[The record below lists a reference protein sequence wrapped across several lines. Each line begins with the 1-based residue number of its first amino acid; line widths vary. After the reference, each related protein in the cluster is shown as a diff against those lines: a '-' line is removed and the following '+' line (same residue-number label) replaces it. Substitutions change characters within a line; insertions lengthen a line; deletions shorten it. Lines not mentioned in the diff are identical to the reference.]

1 MIAEDIIK
9 KYGGKLTITSSGYNY
24 ELDDNVI
31 TAGSLES
38 LVDRIDEINSD
49 ELTTE
54 LTVSFR
60 DSSLV
65 FKYNKIPCLVLNN
78 ISSSLADIIVNHL
91 RDEDDD
97 CIYHEIIG
105 LAEELAEQDIN
116 LLVIENG
123 NKYDVVISSDNCR
136 NSFKGLLVSE
146 VFILLDKFKE
156 DFKVVF

>member
-24 ELDDNVI
+24 ELDNNVI

-54 LTVSFR
+54 LTVSFK
-60 DSSLV
+60 DNSLV
-65 FKYNKIPCLVLNN
+65 FKYNKVPCLVLNN
-78 ISSSLADIIVNHL
+78 ISSSLADIIVNHI
-91 RDEDDD
+91 RDEEDE
-97 CIYHEIIG
+97 CIYHEIIA
-105 LAEELAEQDIN
+105 LAEELQDNDIN
-116 LLVIENG
+116 LLVVENG
-123 NKYDVVISSDNCR
+123 NKYDVVISSDNCK
-136 NSFKGLLVSE
+136 NQFKGLLVSE

>member
-9 KYGGKLTITSSGYNY
+9 KYGGKLTITSSGYSY

-65 FKYNKIPCLVLNN
+65 LKYNKIPCLVLNN

-91 RDEDDD
+91 RDEDDE
-97 CIYHEIIG
+97 CIYHEIIK
-105 LAEELAEQDIN
+105 LAEKLAEQDIN
-116 LLVIENG
+116 LLVVENG
-123 NKYDVVISSDNCR
+123 NKYDVVISSDNCK
-136 NSFKGLLVSE
+136 NQFKGLLVSE